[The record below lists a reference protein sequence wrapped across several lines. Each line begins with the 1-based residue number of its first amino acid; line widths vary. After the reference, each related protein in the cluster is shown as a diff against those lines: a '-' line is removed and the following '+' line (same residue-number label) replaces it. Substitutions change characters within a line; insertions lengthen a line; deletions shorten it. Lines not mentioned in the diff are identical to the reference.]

1 MEQISLPIIHLV
13 ESRHIDTNTI
23 ISPVGPPPVSQQPD
37 TPNDM
42 VGASPFSQTHTTNH
56 MSPGSE
62 YGQYP
67 DPNMPCLGIGDN
79 PSQFQPNYGMG
90 GPMRVQQQHF
100 GMVSGTA
107 PIPIQGHRYNT
118 TSPMQ
123 HAHSRSY
130 GEISPLA
137 QQLQQFEMGNHIQYG
152 QGAARSMSS
161 SYGSSMDPSNPPK
174 YAITSAPLAG
184 FVGAPTTM
192 AGTTAGHPANF
203 GMPTVGGQGQYSMA
217 HSNNTLFGE
226 VDPIDAG
233 LARIGQVYVGAGQQR
248 NFVQNNLG
256 QAQFGEDMA
265 MHRSHSD
272 SNMMPNMHHNQ
283 QQYQAC
289 MQPVHQFRQ
298 SVGGYQ
304 PQPQHQLQNWH
315 PGQQAARP
323 RSTSGGNRRLRDG
336 FMQQQQQMRPN

>member
-1 MEQISLPIIHLV
+1 MEQISLPIIYLV
-13 ESRHIDTNTI
+13 ERRHIDTNTI

-37 TPNDM
+37 TPIDM
-42 VGASPFSQTHTTNH
+42 AGASPFSQTHSSNH

-67 DPNMPCLGIGDN
+67 GPNTPGLGIGYN

-90 GPMRVQQQHF
+90 GPMGVQQQPF
-100 GMVSGTA
+100 GMASGTA

-137 QQLQQFEMGNHIQYG
+137 QQLNRFEMGNQFQYG
-152 QGAARSMSS
+152 QDAARSMSR
-161 SYGSSMDPSNPPK
+161 SYGSSMDPSSPLNYPITNPP
-174 YAITSAPLAG
+174 LAS

-192 AGTTAGHPANF
+192 AMTTAGHPANF
-203 GMPTVGGQGQYSMA
+203 GMPTAGAQGQYSMA
-217 HSNNTLFGE
+217 NSNNTLFGE
-226 VDPIDAG
+226 IDPIDPV
-233 LARIGQVYVGAGQQR
+233 LARVGQAYVGTGQQA
-248 NFVQNNLG
+248 NFAQNNLG

-272 SNMMPNMHHNQ
+272 SNMMPGMHHNQ
-283 QQYQAC
+283 QQYQAR
-289 MQPVHQFRQ
+289 MQPGHQYRQ
-298 SVGGYQ
+298 PVGGYP
-304 PQPQHQLQNWH
+304 PQPPQQLQNLH

-323 RSTSGGNRRLRDG
+323 RSTSGGNQRPRNG
-336 FMQQQQQMRPN
+336 FMQQQHMRPN